1 MKVFI
6 YNWELRSKNPVTII
20 AHGLTENNEYYRK
33 VVDYFYPFCFTD
45 PKNVKNMKVR
55 EMEYVTMRSSTNINS
70 KATYSRVS
78 FDDHLS
84 MVKQCSNNGYMHDIN
99 ITTMFLSEYKFPF
112 TGWFETEQKLEPLPD
127 VIPTFPKILSFDIE
141 CISSSGSGMPKPYKR
156 GDRIEMISMVFGK
169 YLDKSSRTNYLI
181 YVGYKNEIVIDDC
194 KCISC
199 DTEQELLMNFG
210 NIVSEEDPDIITGY
224 NIFGFDFDYIL
235 KRCKLFLI
243 PLPEISRSGETTS
256 HPVAWSSSAYGENF
270 YNRIEASGRIF
281 IDMMIFFQRMNL
293 GSYSLDFIS
302 RKFLGVGKKDISHEN
317 VWRDRS
323 LIEEYA
329 RYCVNDSVLTI
340 DLFNM
345 FYMWTEVCEMSR
357 AMMCSIEDIYTRG
370 EQMKVL
376 NQVVY
381 SCISRGIVLK
391 KIEQKEQWTNIKG
404 ALVMEPEIGLYRN
417 CSVVDFQSMYP
428 SIMILYNVCPST
440 FIGYKKFSTETVGIL
455 PYVAQQLISERKKVK
470 EKIKDSD
477 GMVRQIL
484 NSRQMSLK
492 ISANSLYGV
501 LGFEK
506 NQYLGHHG
514 CSSSITGIGRQML
527 RSIAKYIV
535 EECHHKVV
543 YGDTD
548 SCVIF
553 FGENMSEEE
562 CKKTTNIICDRIN
575 NNLLTQPMTLNFEE
589 FYDLMVFF
597 TKKRYIM
604 FKGDSIKYKGVAKVR
619 SNYCNYVKKCYE
631 DLIKAIGRI
640 EDEEY
645 LKNIVATSFVELL
658 EGLVSIDDLVLT
670 KSVKPLEQYKTQ
682 VSPQYIMARRLLHEG
697 VDWQSRLEY
706 IFVSNGGRLQGEKM
720 YTPYEVER
728 NNMKIDYLYYLDR
741 QLIPALKDLLMV
753 TKLDT
758 FSSEIRKQLSDI
770 YN

>member
-1 MKVFI
+1 
-6 YNWELRSKNPVTII
+6 
-20 AHGLTENNEYYRK
+20 
-33 VVDYFYPFCFTD
+33 
-45 PKNVKNMKVR
+45 
-55 EMEYVTMRSSTNINS
+55 
-70 KATYSRVS
+70 
-78 FDDHLS
+78 
-84 MVKQCSNNGYMHDIN
+84 
-99 ITTMFLSEYKFPF
+99 
-112 TGWFETEQKLEPLPD
+112 
-127 VIPTFPKILSFDIE
+127 
-141 CISSSGSGMPKPYKR
+141 
-156 GDRIEMISMVFGK
+156 
-169 YLDKSSRTNYLI
+169 
-181 YVGYKNEIVIDDC
+181 
-194 KCISC
+194 
-199 DTEQELLMNFG
+199 MNFG
-210 NIVSEEDPDIITGY
+210 NIVLEGDPDIITGY
-224 NIFGFDFDYIL
+224 NIFDFDYIL

-302 RKFLGVGKKDISHEN
+302 RKFLGIGKKDISHEN

-417 CSVVDFQSMYP
+417 CSVVDFQSMYL

-492 ISANSLYGV
+492 IS
-501 LGFEK
+501 
-506 NQYLGHHG
+506 
-514 CSSSITGIGRQML
+514 
-527 RSIAKYIV
+527 
-535 EECHHKVV
+535 
-543 YGDTD
+543 
-548 SCVIF
+548 
-553 FGENMSEEE
+553 
-562 CKKTTNIICDRIN
+562 
-575 NNLLTQPMTLNFEE
+575 
-589 FYDLMVFF
+589 
-597 TKKRYIM
+597 
-604 FKGDSIKYKGVAKVR
+604 
-619 SNYCNYVKKCYE
+619 
-631 DLIKAIGRI
+631 
-640 EDEEY
+640 
-645 LKNIVATSFVELL
+645 
-658 EGLVSIDDLVLT
+658 
-670 KSVKPLEQYKTQ
+670 
-682 VSPQYIMARRLLHEG
+682 
-697 VDWQSRLEY
+697 
-706 IFVSNGGRLQGEKM
+706 
-720 YTPYEVER
+720 
-728 NNMKIDYLYYLDR
+728 
-741 QLIPALKDLLMV
+741 
-753 TKLDT
+753 
-758 FSSEIRKQLSDI
+758 
-770 YN
+770 